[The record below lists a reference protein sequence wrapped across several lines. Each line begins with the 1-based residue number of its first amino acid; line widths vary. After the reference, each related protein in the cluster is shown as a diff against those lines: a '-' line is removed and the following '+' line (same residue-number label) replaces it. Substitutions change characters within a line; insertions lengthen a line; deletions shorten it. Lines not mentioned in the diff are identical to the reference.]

1 MGFDPNSTFSPTW
14 HFLSPSQWTWT
25 IPATTDLKIRHK
37 KKKDCNMKQSTTTR
51 ALQLCFLLA
60 AASEVESHA
69 RFECPPPLSGR
80 TGEKVG
86 PCDVGTDDGSTPTFP
101 LIPNA
106 FNTVTWL
113 ESIPH
118 PGAPVRFAL
127 SAEGGGSQDGSL
139 DGAAEGFESCIL
151 LDHIPHD
158 AWSKPSFRDELS
170 WHRSSITL

>member
-1 MGFDPNSTFSPTW
+1 
-14 HFLSPSQWTWT
+14 
-25 IPATTDLKIRHK
+25 
-37 KKKDCNMKQSTTTR
+37 
-51 ALQLCFLLA
+51 LQLCFLLA

-86 PCDVGTDDGSTPTFP
+86 PCDVGTDDGSTPAFP

-118 PGAPVRFAL
+118 PGAP
-127 SAEGGGSQDGSL
+127 
-139 DGAAEGFESCIL
+139 ESCIL